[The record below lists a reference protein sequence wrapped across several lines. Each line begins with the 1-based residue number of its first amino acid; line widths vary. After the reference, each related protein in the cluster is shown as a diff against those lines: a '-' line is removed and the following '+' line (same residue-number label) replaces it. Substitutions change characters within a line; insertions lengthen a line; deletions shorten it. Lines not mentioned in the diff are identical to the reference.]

1 MPAERQ
7 LKVLIIGGTV
17 ALTVAI
23 HYGWV
28 LEPIFG
34 PSHWIHA
41 IHGRFCYIPIVI
53 AAAWF
58 GLSGGVYTASA
69 ISLLVLPFIIGGD
82 LSSHNLAQELV
93 EIVFYFA
100 IAVLAGWLFQRELFL
115 RRKQEQTQLQLERS
129 NKLSMVGQ
137 MAASVAHE
145 IKNPLASIKGAL
157 EILSDDTT
165 PATDREE
172 FKETAIKEIR
182 RIDGTISEFLEFAR
196 PRQSR
201 LERLDLSET
210 LRTSLKQ
217 IEVHSSKAGLQLV
230 NRINDNIYIRGDRDK
245 VHQVILNLLINAIQ
259 ASSSGS
265 AIEIHLKESENSRA
279 ILTIRDHGRGMTP
292 NELSRIFEPF
302 YSTKPSGTGLG
313 LAIVKGIVDN
323 HSGDIAFE
331 SASGHGTTATVIFPA
346 FGD

>member
-7 LKVLIIGGTV
+7 LKVLIIGAIV

-23 HYGWV
+23 HYGLI

-34 PSHWIHA
+34 QAHWIHA
-41 IHGRFCYIPIVI
+41 VHGRFCYIPIVI

-58 GLSGGVYTASA
+58 GVRGGVYAAAA
-69 ISLLVLPFIIGGD
+69 ISLLVLPFIIGGN

-100 IAVLAGWLFQRELFL
+100 IALLAGWLFQRELLL
-115 RRKQEQTQLQLERS
+115 RRKQEQTQIQLERS
-129 NKLSMVGQ
+129 HKLSLVGQ

-157 EILSDDTT
+157 EILSDDSTS
-165 PATDREE
+165 AADRAE
-172 FKETAIKEIR
+172 FRETATKEIR

-196 PRQSR
+196 PRRSEFKK
-201 LERLDLSET
+201 LNLSNT

-217 IEVHSSKAGLQLV
+217 IEVHASKAGLQFV
-230 NRINDNIYIRGDRDK
+230 DRIKDNVYIHGDREK
-245 VHQVILNLLINAIQ
+245 IHQVILNLLINSIQ

-265 AIEIHLKESENSRA
+265 AIEIHLDETKEDRA
-279 ILTIRDHGRGMTP
+279 TMTIRDHGKGMAP
-292 NELSRIFEPF
+292 EELDRIFEPF
-302 YSTKPSGTGLG
+302 YSTKPAGTGLG
-313 LAIVKGIVDN
+313 LAIVKGIVEN
-323 HSGDIAFE
+323 HRGKISFD
-331 SASGHGTTATVIFPA
+331 SAPGHGTTATVAFPA
-346 FGD
+346 YED